1 METRRRD
8 RAVEMVLRLR
18 KQLSPHDGQYD
29 EWRKNGS
36 NGKMN
41 GTTNVTDVA
50 AVQHDKRHG
59 TTNYG

>member
-1 METRRRD
+1 
-8 RAVEMVLRLR
+8 MVLRLR
-18 KQLSPHDGQYD
+18 KQLSPHDEQYD
-29 EWRKNGS
+29 ERRKNGS